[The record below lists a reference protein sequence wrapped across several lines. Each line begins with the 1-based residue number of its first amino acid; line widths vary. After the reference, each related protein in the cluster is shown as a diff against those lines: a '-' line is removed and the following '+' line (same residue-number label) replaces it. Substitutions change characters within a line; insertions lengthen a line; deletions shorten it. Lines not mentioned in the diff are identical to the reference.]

1 MVNHPQVDAYM
12 LDFSGDKLERLQ
24 LIRNLIHECADDAE
38 EHFAYGMPAYRLNKK
53 PLLYF
58 AGFEHHT
65 GFYATPTGHSAFEE
79 RLKGYKQGKGSVQ
92 FPHNQDLP
100 VSLIRDIILYRVE
113 ENRSRKR

>member
-1 MVNHPQVDAYM
+1 MKADTQVDQY
-12 LDFSGDKLERLQ
+12 LTQFSGEKLLRLQ
-24 LIRNLIHECADDAE
+24 QVRALIHECAADAE

-58 AGFEHHT
+58 AGFDHHT

-100 VSLIRDIILYRVE
+100 LSLIRDLILYRVE
-113 ENRSRKR
+113 ENRSQKR